1 MYFKEDKMENL
12 TTMNLA
18 DELAASQDKIINGEE
33 NLDLKK
39 IFSEIDSL
47 NILDKPIEDYLAM
60 KAEDYYDESDSKL
73 TLLDMNQPLSQ
84 VEDRILTNHVDG
96 YVDKNEINLTYN
108 HENPFEDGN
117 YDRAT
122 DFHVLLYSLK
132 VIGAVRAVDAVDLQK
147 VLSKDA
153 VLSLGLAANTLANN

>member
-1 MYFKEDKMENL
+1 MENL

-18 DELAASQDKIINGEE
+18 DELAASQDKIISGEE
-33 NLDLKK
+33 KLDLER

-47 NILDKPIEDYLAM
+47 KVLDKPIKDYLSMKVEDY
-60 KAEDYYDESDSKL
+60 DDGESDGKL
-73 TLLDMNQPLSQ
+73 TLLDMNQALSDVQ
-84 VEDRILTNHVDG
+84 DRILTNHVDG

-108 HENPFEDGN
+108 HEAPFEDGN

-122 DFHVLLYSLK
+122 DLHVLLYSLK
-132 VIGAVRAVDAVDLQK
+132 VIGAVRAIDETDLRK

>member
-1 MYFKEDKMENL
+1 MENL

-18 DELAASQDKIINGEE
+18 DELASSQDQIISGEE
-33 NLDLKK
+33 RLDLEK
-39 IFSEIDSL
+39 IFTEIDNL
-47 NILDKPIEDYLAM
+47 HILDKPIKDYLSM
-60 KAEDYYDESDSKL
+60 KSEDYYDESDSKL
-73 TLLDMNQPLSQ
+73 TLLNMDQPLSE

-153 VLSLGLAANTLANN
+153 VLSLGLAANALANN

>member
-1 MYFKEDKMENL
+1 MENL

-18 DELAASQDKIINGEE
+18 DELAAAQDKIINGEE
-33 NLDLKK
+33 KLDLEK
-39 IFSEIDSL
+39 IFAEIDSL
-47 NILDKPIEDYLAM
+47 HILDKPIKDYLSMKSEDY
-60 KAEDYYDESDSKL
+60 DDESDKKL
-73 TLLDMNQPLSQ
+73 TLLNMAQPLSE

-122 DFHVLLYSLK
+122 DLHVLLYSLK

-153 VLSLGLAANTLANN
+153 VLSLGLAANALANN

>member
-1 MYFKEDKMENL
+1 MENL

-18 DELAASQDKIINGEE
+18 DELASSQDQIISGEE
-33 NLDLKK
+33 RLDLEK
-39 IFSEIDSL
+39 IFTEIDNL
-47 NILDKPIEDYLAM
+47 HILDKPIKDYLSM
-60 KAEDYYDESDSKL
+60 KSEDYYDESDSKL
-73 TLLDMNQPLSQ
+73 TLLNMDQPLSE

-132 VIGAVRAVDAVDLQK
+132 VIGAVREVDAVDLQK

-153 VLSLGLAANTLANN
+153 VLSLGLAANALANN

>member
-1 MYFKEDKMENL
+1 MYFKEDIMENL

-18 DELAASQDKIINGEE
+18 DELASSQDQIISGEE
-33 NLDLKK
+33 RLDLEK
-39 IFSEIDSL
+39 IFTEIDNL
-47 NILDKPIEDYLAM
+47 HILDKPIKDYLSM
-60 KAEDYYDESDSKL
+60 KSEDYYDESDSKL
-73 TLLDMNQPLSQ
+73 TLLNMDQPLSE

-153 VLSLGLAANTLANN
+153 VLSLGLAANALANN

>member
-1 MYFKEDKMENL
+1 MENL

-18 DELAASQDKIINGEE
+18 DELASSQDQIISGEE
-33 NLDLKK
+33 RLDLEK
-39 IFSEIDSL
+39 IFTEIDNL
-47 NILDKPIEDYLAM
+47 HILDKPIKDYLSM
-60 KAEDYYDESDSKL
+60 KSEDYYDESDSKL
-73 TLLDMNQPLSQ
+73 TLLNMDQTLSE

-153 VLSLGLAANTLANN
+153 VLSLGLAANALANN

>member
-1 MYFKEDKMENL
+1 MENL

-18 DELAASQDKIINGEE
+18 DELAASQDQIISGEE
-33 NLDLKK
+33 KLDLEK
-39 IFSEIDSL
+39 IFAEIDSL
-47 NILDKPIEDYLAM
+47 HILDKPIKDYLLM
-60 KAEDYYDESDSKL
+60 KSEDYYEESDSKL
-73 TLLDMNQPLSQ
+73 TLLNMDQPLSE

-153 VLSLGLAANTLANN
+153 VLSLGLAANALANN

>member
-1 MYFKEDKMENL
+1 MENL

-33 NLDLKK
+33 KLDLKK
-39 IFSEIDSL
+39 IFSEINSL
-47 NILDKPIEDYLAM
+47 SILDKPVEDYLSM
-60 KAEDYYDESDSKL
+60 KVEDYYDESDRKL
-73 TLLDMNQPLSQ
+73 TLLDMDQPLSK

-96 YVDKNEINLTYN
+96 YVDKNKINLTYN
-108 HENPFEDGN
+108 HENPFEDGI

-132 VIGAVRAVDAVDLQK
+132 VIGAVRAVDASDLQK

-153 VLSLGLAANTLANN
+153 VLSLALAANALANN

>member
-1 MYFKEDKMENL
+1 MENL

>member
-1 MYFKEDKMENL
+1 MENL

-18 DELAASQDKIINGEE
+18 DELASSQDQIISGEE
-33 NLDLKK
+33 RLDLEK
-39 IFSEIDSL
+39 IFTEIDNL
-47 NILDKPIEDYLAM
+47 HILDKPIKDYLSM
-60 KAEDYYDESDSKL
+60 KSEDYYDESDSKL
-73 TLLDMNQPLSQ
+73 TLLNMDQPLSE

-153 VLSLGLAANTLANN
+153 VLSLGLAANALANNQYERSIV